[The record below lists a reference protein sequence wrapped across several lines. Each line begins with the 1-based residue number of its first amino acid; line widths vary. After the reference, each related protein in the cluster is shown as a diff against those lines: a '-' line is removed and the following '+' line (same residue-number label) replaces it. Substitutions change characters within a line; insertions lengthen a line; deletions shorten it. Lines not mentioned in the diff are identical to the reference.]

1 MVKLLLL
8 PAATVKPR
16 ISLSPLS
23 LPLGT
28 YRGKRAPLAKSMY
41 ELGWFCCA
49 SISSRTHS

>member
-1 MVKLLLL
+1 MTDLRRSKSMVKLLTL

-28 YRGKRAPLAKSMY
+28 NSGKRSPLARSM
-41 ELGWFCCA
+41 
-49 SISSRTHS
+49 